1 MMEQTP
7 GLYLTLMDDGAIR
20 KHLITATGAVIE
32 EESTIMNELILY
44 SEIDYTPYADL
55 MEHLDSWNFHLQI
68 NGEEIFEDVNM
79 FEFHRFATLADET
92 LALLEESRP
101 LSGTLMRLQLDQH
114 VPCDDG
120 SAMYPF
126 LAHEQAMLCL
136 KEPML
141 FQFTIKS
148 VLSDL
153 EEKLPIDTENK
164 YDYLR
169 KSQFTQITILDGTL
183 SSQYYFSSEEE
194 YCRFLLLHFINRNPN
209 VALCRCCGRFFIPK
223 TRKKT
228 LYCDRIVHE
237 GKTCKEVAPRLKH
250 KVNSQNEIIIE
261 EFDRAKRRMYKR
273 YERTLDEKKPSGKD
287 LEYTQYYAWLKKAA
301 DARDKC
307 LAGKMPE
314 EEALKVINVP

>member
-7 GLYLTLMDDGAIR
+7 GLYLTLMNDGAIR

-32 EESTIMNELILY
+32 EESTIMRELILY

-101 LSGTLMRLQLDQH
+101 LSGTLMRLQLDQR

-153 EEKLPIDTENK
+153 E
-164 YDYLR
+164 
-169 KSQFTQITILDGTL
+169 
-183 SSQYYFSSEEE
+183 
-194 YCRFLLLHFINRNPN
+194 
-209 VALCRCCGRFFIPK
+209 
-223 TRKKT
+223 
-228 LYCDRIVHE
+228 
-237 GKTCKEVAPRLKH
+237 
-250 KVNSQNEIIIE
+250 
-261 EFDRAKRRMYKR
+261 
-273 YERTLDEKKPSGKD
+273 
-287 LEYTQYYAWLKKAA
+287 
-301 DARDKC
+301 
-307 LAGKMPE
+307 
-314 EEALKVINVP
+314 